1 MDGSILLVVVVLLVL
16 FVVVSLVKSV
26 QIIPQ
31 ATAAVVE
38 RLGKFKAV
46 EDPGLVFLI
55 PFVDKI
61 RERIDLR
68 EQVVSFPPQPVITK
82 DNLTVNIDTVVY
94 YQVTDPKNAVYEIAD
109 YINGVQQ
116 TTTTTLR
123 NVVGGMSLE
132 EALTSR
138 DQINTVLRGELD
150 DVTGRWGIRVARV
163 EIKAIDPPPS
173 IQASME
179 QQMKAD
185 REKRAMILTAEGQR
199 ESAIR
204 TAEGQKQ
211 AAILSAEGQKQ
222 AAILT
227 AEAERQSRILRAQGE
242 RAARYLQ
249 AQGQAKAIEKVFAA
263 VKAAKPTPEL
273 LAYQYLQTLP
283 QMAQGDA
290 NKVWIV
296 PSEFG
301 KALEGFARLLGTPG
315 EDGVFR
321 YEPPQDE
328 VPTTDPAEDDE
339 AVRHWFDTASDPNLV
354 EAVAAAE
361 AQARAGVPAIGTPPP
376 PTPTPTSTT
385 GTVATTA
392 PPAAPTPPPPPPPAP
407 QAAARPDEVT
417 RRIER
422 GPASSSA
429 PTPQHG
435 VPQVPPPAP
444 APRPYPEAAPPHPGH
459 PPQTP
464 QG

>member
-1 MDGSILLVVVVLLVL
+1 MTDGTLLFIVVALIVIFVATVVIRAVRI
-16 FVVVSLVKSV
+16 V
-26 QIIPQ
+26 PQ

-46 EDPGLVFLI
+46 EQPGLVFLM

-68 EQVVSFPPQPVITK
+68 EQVVSFPPQPVITR

-94 YQVTDPKNAVYEIAD
+94 YQVNDPKSAVYEIAD

-173 IQASME
+173 IQVSME

-204 TAEGQKQ
+204 
-211 AAILSAEGQKQ
+211 SAEGQKQ
-222 AAILT
+222 SQILTAEGAKQAAILN
-227 AEAERQSRILRAQGE
+227 AEAERQSTILRAQGE
-242 RAARYLQ
+242 RAARYLE
-249 AQGQAKAIEKVFAA
+249 AQGEAKAIEKVFAA
-263 VKAAKPTPEL
+263 IKAGRPTPEL
-273 LAYQYLQTLP
+273 LAYKYLETLP
-283 QMAQGDA
+283 EMAQGEA
-290 NKVWIV
+290 NKVWVV
-296 PSEFG
+296 PSDFG
-301 KALEGFARLLGTPG
+301 KALEGFTRMLGAPG

-321 YEPPQDE
+321 FEPSPVED
-328 VPTTDPAEDDE
+328 VRSDPAAHDESVED
-339 AVRHWFDTASDPNLV
+339 WFDTATDPKLAQ
-354 EAVAAAE
+354 AVAEAE
-361 AQARAGVPAIGTPPP
+361 AQARADVPALQSEKPQLDNG
-376 PTPTPTSTT
+376 
-385 GTVATTA
+385 AR
-392 PPAAPTPPPPPPPAP
+392 AAVERGRAESAMPTPPRGIPAAEPDETTRVLRPPAP
-407 QAAARPDEVT
+407 QAPERHDPPPPRP
-417 RRIER
+417 
-422 GPASSSA
+422 GW
-429 PTPQHG
+429 PTP
-435 VPQVPPPAP
+435 
-444 APRPYPEAAPPHPGH
+444 PRS
-459 PPQTP
+459 
-464 QG
+464 